1 MATVEERVF
10 HMYAQREA
18 ARGSVSDEF
27 LRKMNQVREK
37 CQAAEKQEKEG
48 GYGLTWRRGP
58 SGLSGLSGRG
68 QPNRFRGHQAPRP
81 AGTIERTE
89 RPHVARYVS
98 QFQNSESAMEDKILN
113 QVILNKLNKFSAA
126 NYEDI
131 KSFLQQILDSNE
143 TEFLQSFMIL
153 VFKKAAAEE
162 VFCPLYAKMLAELS
176 ISYKTLRDELESI
189 YTKYLTI
196 FEEVSEEQC
205 KDYEMFVQRNREK
218 QHRLGYSQFLA
229 ELTRLGVLEAKQLE
243 ALYTTVMNQ
252 LAIHSKGG
260 EAKQKLCD
268 EYIECLLRMTKA
280 FKSTHSPKVTQLRMN
295 LRTICE
301 EQMANL
307 YANRTSDYP
316 GISKMAAFALLDC
329 LDIFR
334 A

>member
-1 MATVEERVF
+1 MATIEERVF
-10 HMYAQREA
+10 HMYNQREM
-18 ARGSVSDEF
+18 ARGLVSEDS
-27 LRKMNQVREK
+27 LRKINQVREK
-37 CQAAEKQEKEG
+37 CQAAEKQEKDG
-48 GYGLTWRRGP
+48 SYGIHWRRGP
-58 SGLSGLSGRG
+58 SGLSGRG
-68 QPNRFRGHQAPRP
+68 QPNRFRGQPRP
-81 AGTIERTE
+81 SGTTTTPSERPE

-98 QFQNSESAMEDKILN
+98 QFQNTESGMEDKILN

-143 TEFLQSFMIL
+143 TEFLQNFMIL

-176 ISYKTLRDELESI
+176 VSYQTLCDELESI

-205 KDYEMFVQRNREK
+205 KDYEAFVQRNREK

-243 ALYTTVMNQ
+243 ALYKTIMNQ

-260 EAKQKLCD
+260 EVKQKLCD

-301 EQMANL
+301 DQMAQF
-307 YANRTSDYP
+307 YANRTSEYP
-316 GISKMAAFALLDC
+316 GISKMASFALLDC